1 MKTPIVDFVQR
12 YRNLDGVRFH
22 MPGHKGKP
30 FLGFEA
36 FDLTEIQDADDL
48 YHAKGIILESEN
60 NATALF
66 GSRHTFYATGG
77 SSQCIGAMLYLAMQ
91 GKGRRIVAARN
102 VHKAF
107 LHACALLDLEV
118 SWLYAAVSDGLC
130 TCPITPE
137 QLERALAEQED
148 APFAVYVTSPDYL
161 GGMLDIAGLAAVCV
175 RHGVPLLVDNAH
187 GAYLKFLQPSAHPL
201 DLGASMCCDSAHKTL
216 PVLTGGAYL
225 HVAETAEL
233 AYEAHARAA
242 LALFGSTS
250 PSYLVLQ
257 SLDLCN
263 AYLANEYPEKLAGCI
278 RKVTHCMEGLCGIG
292 AILRPSEPLK
302 IVLGAAAMGY
312 SGEELAEFMRNY
324 ELECEFADLQAV
336 VLMVTPEMSE
346 DDFDRLLRVMTVLK
360 RKEPLPAKTDS
371 VPVGQ
376 RVCSIRE
383 AMFARHEQVAVPD
396 AVGRVCASPAVSC
409 PPAVPIAVCG
419 ERITAEMADLFLR
432 YGIETVDVILDEENG

>member
-12 YRNLDGVRFH
+12 YCNLDGVRFH
-22 MPGHKGKP
+22 MPGHKGVP
-30 FLGFEA
+30 FLGMEA
-36 FDLTEIQDADDL
+36 LDLTEVHGADDL
-48 YHAKGIILESEN
+48 YHANGIILESEQH
-60 NATALF
+60 AAALF

-118 SWLYAAVSDGLC
+118 SWLYPEVPGGLC
-130 TCPITPE
+130 ACPITPV
-137 QLERALAEQED
+137 QLERELTGQEE

-187 GAYLKFLQPSAHPL
+187 GAYLKFLQPSVHPL

-225 HVAETAEL
+225 HVAETAETG
-233 AYEAHARAA
+233 YEARAREA
-242 LALFGSTS
+242 LSLFGSTS

-263 AYLANEYPEKLAGCI
+263 AYLADGYPEKLAKCI
-278 RKVTHCMEGLCGIG
+278 RTVADCMAELSGMGIV
-292 AILRPSEPLK
+292 LRPSEPLK
-302 IVLGAAAMGY
+302 MVLDAAAMGY
-312 SGEELAEFMRNY
+312 SGEQLAGFMRDY
-324 ELECEFADLQAV
+324 GLECEFADLQVV
-336 VLMVTPEMSE
+336 VLMVTPETGEE
-346 DDFDRLLRVMTVLK
+346 DFARLIRVLAVLK
-360 RKEPLPAKTDS
+360 RKEPLQTKTDS
-371 VPVGQ
+371 LPAGQ

-383 AMFARHEQVAVPD
+383 AMFARHERVAVAD
-396 AVGRVCASPAVSC
+396 AVGRICASPAVSC

-419 ERITAEMADLFLR
+419 ERITAAMANLFLR
-432 YGIETVDVILDEENG
+432 YGIKIVEVILDWQNG